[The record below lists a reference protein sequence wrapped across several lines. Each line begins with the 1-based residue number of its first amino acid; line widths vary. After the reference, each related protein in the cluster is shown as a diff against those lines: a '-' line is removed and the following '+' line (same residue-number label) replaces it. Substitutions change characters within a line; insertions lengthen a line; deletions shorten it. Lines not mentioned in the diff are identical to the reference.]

1 MTKQRAIGEIIK
13 EIANKQ
19 EVSADD
25 IAEKLGRTKRT
36 VWRLFH
42 AEDVSIKELRILSKL
57 LNHNFFS
64 EYLHIGKK
72 VIPYEELIELKKSHS
87 KEIQEKEKRIKELED
102 LIEHYKLLAS
112 KKK

>member
-1 MTKQRAIGEIIK
+1 MTKQRLIGQIIK
-13 EIANKQ
+13 DIVDQQ
-19 EVSADD
+19 EVSVDD
-25 IAEKLGRTKRT
+25 IAKKLGRTKRT

-42 AEDVSIKELRILSKL
+42 ADDVSMKEMKILSKM

-64 EYLHIGKK
+64 EYLNIGKK
-72 VIPYEELIELKKSHS
+72 VIPYEEYVELKKSHG

-102 LIEHYKLLAS
+102 LIEHYKLLAL